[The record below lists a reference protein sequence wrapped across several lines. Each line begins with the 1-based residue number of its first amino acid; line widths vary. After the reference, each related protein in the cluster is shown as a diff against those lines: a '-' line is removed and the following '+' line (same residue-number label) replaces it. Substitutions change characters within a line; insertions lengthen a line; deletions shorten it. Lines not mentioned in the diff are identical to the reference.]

1 MSQNQTSI
9 QRLRLLKLAS
19 TFDKTAAR
27 GTDVAERSVGRWLAH
42 HGDNIAEKALPAAA
56 IGLGAYLWNKRTA
69 PTLASKVKGNLANAI
84 GFGLGGA
91 ALAGGAYAGTQA
103 LRGATEPFIKQRAFN
118 DMLKENPSLKNEDKD
133 VVRKSFNTLHTFNP
147 TMAKDPLVA
156 GAFVRRAAM
165 FKDEGIQASDVKT
178 LAEVRKNL
186 SDSRKSDNDSR
197 FLNLAKTLHGI
208 GDE

>member
-1 MSQNQTSI
+1 M
-9 QRLRLLKLAS
+9 
-19 TFDKTAAR
+19 
-27 GTDVAERSVGRWLAH
+27 
-42 HGDNIAEKALPAAA
+42 
-56 IGLGAYLWNKRTA
+56 
-69 PTLASKVKGNLANAI
+69 
-84 GFGLGGA
+84 
-91 ALAGGAYAGTQA
+91 AGGAYAGTQA